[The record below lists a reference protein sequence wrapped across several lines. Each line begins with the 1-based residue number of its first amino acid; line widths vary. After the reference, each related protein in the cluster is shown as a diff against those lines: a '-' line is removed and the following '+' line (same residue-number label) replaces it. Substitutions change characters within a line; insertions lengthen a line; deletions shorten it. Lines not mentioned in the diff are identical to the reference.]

1 LDEDWE
7 ESLVQSSLGKYELIA
22 KVGQGAMGEVY
33 KARDPFIGR
42 LVALKTITGGLLGR
56 PDLLERFYQEARSSG
71 TLQHPN
77 IVTIYELGEERDVPF
92 IAMEFLEGESLDKLI
107 EQRPT
112 LPLVEKMGYI
122 VPVCSALEYA
132 HKRRIIHRDIKPGN
146 VMLTK
151 EGVVKVVDFGIAR
164 ALDDSNTQTNM
175 LIGTLGYMSPQQIR
189 GQRADERSDIWA
201 LGVLFYELLC
211 YERPFTG
218 ENHAALMM
226 NIVDENIEVPSLRE
240 KVPDCPPELDV
251 FIGKM
256 LRKDAEQRF
265 QTMEDVLF
273 ELEPLWR
280 RLQDE
285 RVSELVVESEQL
297 ISAHELTGAQ
307 DLLRKALQINS
318 SNKRAKT
325 LLEKVNQEVRQ
336 SHVLQQAQKAVAK
349 AAMLLEEGRFQDAGK
364 EVEGVLKFGS
374 LFAPDHEIFVDARR
388 IAEQARIVE
397 QRVQASKQFL
407 AKGALTE
414 AGNELEEAVKLQSGN
429 KQLRSLQKQIQ
440 DQVAYKKERER
451 LAAGLQKT
459 RMMWAERRYG
469 DCIKL
474 LTQMGQEFPNEP
486 EILKLLEA
494 VRNDQIESARQQRLA
509 EARGL
514 LAIQQFEDA
523 LKIIAALQHEHP
535 NDEEVSELRALAV
548 QTREE
553 FDRRQRFQAEME
565 KVQGLLHS
573 AKRFEAI
580 AAGEKLLLEFPQ
592 EPELAELLD
601 FARNEEEKY
610 QLESILKEVRAK
622 IGLQEF
628 QSAIASASQG
638 LKRFPGNAEL
648 TRLLSEAERLAERN
662 WMIQQEVIVIQGLV
676 GKGAL
681 TEAQKEIEKA
691 LQLDAESAQLR
702 DLQKQIQD
710 QAGRRKERERLEG
723 ALQQAR
729 IYWAEQRYQE
739 CIQLLT
745 DIRKEFPREQDVIKL
760 LETARH
766 DQAKQLKQIQLDKA
780 RELLAGEKFEDA
792 LKVIA
797 ELQKQYPSD
806 RAAEN
811 VRGLILEAQE
821 DYEKRRRI
829 QNSVDKLRAL
839 INEANFTDAVSSG
852 EKFLAEFPH
861 ELELTELVEFARSEQ
876 TRIDKKRR
884 LDDQLQVTKG
894 LIKEGRFSAA
904 IQHAQQALV
913 EFPQNTELLILLDR
927 AKKDQTGKE
936 KRELLGKRFKEIQ
949 QRIHREEL
957 TDAVDLARQ
966 TQVTVGPDPAIA
978 DLLHKAEW
986 ELLQKK
992 RRQTESVQIAKT
1004 LIDAGN
1010 LAEATLMLQG
1020 AIETQVFAKSD
1031 SRVGELLEEIE
1042 KKRAEVTRVPSPPP
1056 AIPEPPPS
1064 GASTPSP
1071 SAGASNAWT
1080 SPTSEPARDYVYHE
1094 APPLPEAPP
1103 APVQDGA
1110 AVAFSTTSIGSAQPS
1125 SLPSIS
1131 PAPESAFPK
1140 IDEEEIRTA
1149 RQKEEEAARS
1159 KEFTRTSQIRT
1170 SPVPVIKP
1178 LEDAATAARES
1189 ALEKPKR
1196 RLSFV
1201 GSLRIGSLSAKLQIG
1216 VAVCLVTAVLAVG
1229 LNYFRSARRS
1239 TDSGLNATIKVGSN
1253 DGARLSS
1260 QATSQEAPQNTAQGG
1275 VGAEKHSEPPSSPT
1289 PNPNANP
1296 KLYADNIP
1304 NVPANPGSG
1313 PSPGRVPLTKS
1324 ATPAPIKPA
1333 VLTPVPVPAGRNDVK
1348 TGGKALVPA
1357 LVPPQPARVEGPPA
1371 GVAPPEIK
1379 PNSAANAT
1387 AVLSGKSPEPPPSSL
1402 ATAPPS
1408 VQPITPAA
1416 PTTPTAKPAEPA
1428 PAVRAAESPD
1438 QQAIHNTIQQLS
1450 SAFSNRSMTELQ
1462 GIWPKMGANK
1472 NALKTV
1478 FGSAQSFSR
1487 EFHIASTTIQPDGAS
1502 ATVVGNYEGT
1512 IREGGKDFPSSGN
1525 FYVRLS
1531 KKNGKWLID
1540 DASF

>member
-1 LDEDWE
+1 
-7 ESLVQSSLGKYELIA
+7 VQSSLGKYELIA

-226 NIVDENIEVPSLRE
+226 NIVDENIEVPLLRE

-251 FIGKM
+251 FIRKM

-336 SHVLQQAQKAVAK
+336 SHVLQQAQKAVEK

-414 AGNELEEAVKLQSGN
+414 AGNELEEALKLQSGN

-459 RMMWAERRYG
+459 RMLWAERRYG

-474 LTQMGQEFPNEP
+474 LTQMGHEFPNEP

-494 VRNDQIESARQQRLA
+494 VRNDQIEAARQQRLA
-509 EARGL
+509 EARGF

-523 LKIIAALQHEHP
+523 LKIIAALQQEHP
-535 NDEEVSELRALAV
+535 NDEEISELRALAV

-565 KVQGLLHS
+565 KVQALLHS
-573 AKRFEAI
+573 GQRFEAI
-580 AAGEKLLLEFPQ
+580 AAGEKLQLEFPQ

-601 FARNEEEKY
+601 FARNEEEKH

-638 LKRFPGNAEL
+638 LKRFPGNTEL
-648 TRLLSEAERLAERN
+648 TRLLSEAGRLAERN
-662 WMIQQEVIVIQGLV
+662 RMIQQQVIAIQGLV
-676 GKGAL
+676 GRGAL

-710 QAGRRKERERLEG
+710 QAGRRKEREKLEG

-729 IYWAEQRYQE
+729 IHWAEQRYEE
-739 CIQLLT
+739 CIRLLT

-797 ELQKQYPSD
+797 ELQKQYPGD

-811 VRGLILEAQE
+811 VRGLILEAQQ

-839 INEANFTDAVSSG
+839 INEANFPDAVSSG

-884 LDDQLQVTKG
+884 LDDHLQATKG
-894 LIKEGRFSAA
+894 LIKEARFSAA

-927 AKKDQTGKE
+927 AKKDQSGKE

-966 TQVTVGPDPAIA
+966 TQVTIGPDPAIA

-1020 AIETQVFAKSD
+1020 AIETQLFAKSD
-1031 SRVGELLEEIE
+1031 SRVGDLLQEIE
-1042 KKRAEVTRVPSPPP
+1042 KKRAEITRVPSPPP
-1056 AIPEPPPS
+1056 AIPEPPPP
-1064 GASTPSP
+1064 GASTAPTPSP
-1071 SAGASNAWT
+1071 SAGASSASGAWT
-1080 SPTSEPARDYVYHE
+1080 SSTGEAARDYVYHE
-1094 APPLPEAPP
+1094 APPPPP
-1103 APVQDGA
+1103 APVQDGS
-1110 AVAFSTTSIGSAQPS
+1110 AVAFSTTSMGSAQPS
-1125 SLPSIS
+1125 SLPLIS
-1131 PAPESAFPK
+1131 PVPESAFPK
-1140 IDEEEIRTA
+1140 IDEEAIRTA
-1149 RQKEEEAARS
+1149 RPKEEEAARS
-1159 KEFTRTSQIRT
+1159 TEFTRTSQIRT
-1170 SPVPVIKP
+1170 SPVPAITPIGDVA
-1178 LEDAATAARES
+1178 AATRES

-1196 RLSFV
+1196 RLSFL

-1216 VAVCLVTAVLAVG
+1216 VVVCLVAAVLAVG
-1229 LNYFRSARRS
+1229 VNHFRSAPQS
-1239 TDSGLNATIKVGSN
+1239 TDSGLNATIHVVPN
-1253 DGARLSS
+1253 DGARPSS
-1260 QATSQEAPQNTAQGG
+1260 QATSQEAAQNKAQGG
-1275 VGAEKHSEPPSSPT
+1275 APAEPRSEPRSSPT
-1289 PNPNANP
+1289 PNPNASP
-1296 KLYADNIP
+1296 KLYADNLP
-1304 NVPANPGSG
+1304 NVPTNPGPG
-1313 PSPGRVPLTKS
+1313 PSPGRVPLTKP
-1324 ATPAPIKPA
+1324 AAPAPVKPA
-1333 VLTPVPVPAGRNDVK
+1333 VVIPVPAPAGRNDVK

-1371 GVAPPEIK
+1371 VAAPPEIK
-1379 PNSAANAT
+1379 PNGAANT
-1387 AVLSGKSPEPPPSSL
+1387 PAVLAGRSPEPPPSSSP
-1402 ATAPPS
+1402 AAPPS
-1408 VQPITPAA
+1408 VQPVAPAA
-1416 PTTPTAKPAEPA
+1416 PTTPAAKPAEPA

-1450 SAFSNRSMTELQ
+1450 SAFSNRSMAELQ

-1472 NALKTV
+1472 NALKSV